1 MSTTEKIKAER
12 HKGALFGLI
21 LLLIMI
27 VAVYLVFK
35 ILTPSNFGSLANL
48 SSYAQQSII
57 QSVAACGFYYIMV
70 MGMFDFSLGA
80 NIILCA
86 VVGSALSA
94 NMGYFGL
101 IFGAVLCGTLVGFL
115 NGIIYVKLKIPSM
128 IVTVGMMML
137 YECIASFIA
146 GGKLMGPPR
155 ELRAFGSAP
164 WNYILAIAAFLL
176 SSAILRY
183 TKVGTYSYAIGSNE
197 PVAKNM
203 GIHVNKYKVIGFL
216 LCGFF
221 AGLMAIL
228 TVSYGSS
235 VAPEMNMASSARN
248 FTPVMGCFFGM
259 AFKKFGCPVLA
270 IVGGEFII
278 YMMLNGLLALGVPST
293 IQDVAIGTTLLLI
306 VAITTKRVKGSVVK

>member
-1 MSTTEKIKAER
+1 MSTTEQIKTEK
-12 HKGALFGLI
+12 HKGTLYGVI
-21 LLLIMI
+21 ILLIMI
-27 VAVYLVFK
+27 AAVYLVFK
-35 ILTPSNFGSLANL
+35 VLTPSNFGTLANL

-57 QSVAACGFYYIMV
+57 QAVAACGFYYIMV

-80 NIILCA
+80 NIILSA
-86 VVGSALSA
+86 IVGSVFAA
-94 NMGYFGL
+94 QGGYFGL
-101 IFGAVLCGTLVGFL
+101 ILGAVLCGTLVGFL

-137 YECIASFIA
+137 YECIGSFIA
-146 GGKLMGPPR
+146 NGKLMGVSR
-155 ELRAFGSAP
+155 DLQAFGSAP
-164 WNYILAIAAFLL
+164 WNYILAIAAFVLA
-176 SSAILRY
+176 SCILRY

-197 PVAKNM
+197 FVAKNM
-203 GIHVNKYKVIGFL
+203 GIGVNRYKVVGFV

-221 AGLMAIL
+221 AGLMAVL
-228 TVSYGSS
+228 TISYGSS

-259 AFKKFGCPVLA
+259 AFKKFGCPVVA

-293 IQDVAIGTTLLLI
+293 IQDVAIGATLLLI
-306 VAITTKRVKGSVVK
+306 VAVTTKRIKGSVVK